1 MRVGEL
7 GEFSL
12 IERLAGR
19 LGGYGA
25 DVVVGVGDDVAVLR
39 VTDDRYLLATCDA
52 QVAGVHFLPDVVTP
66 YQIGRKAAA
75 INLSDIASMGGT
87 PRHFLISLI
96 LPEDTEV
103 AFIDAVY
110 DGLVEESQ
118 RYGVDIVG
126 GNVARSDR
134 VVIDLCLLGE
144 VMPDRL
150 LLRSGARPGDQVL
163 VTGRLGDSAAGLSLL
178 LDPDLSVPVADG
190 EMLVARHVTPT
201 PRLPE
206 SAVVAGLGTAT
217 AMIDLSD
224 GLSSDIGHIC
234 DQSRV
239 GVRLW
244 AERLP
249 MSPAARRVAELAGSE
264 PWRLALE
271 GGEDYELC
279 FTAPPGAVE
288 ELAAAVSQETGTPV
302 TVVGEVLPADE
313 GRWLVLEDGQQ
324 VRLEAAGWDHFEH
337 KTTASFPM
345 PS

>member
-12 IERLAGR
+12 IERLAAR
-19 LGGYGA
+19 LGGYGD

-134 VVIDLCLLGE
+134 VVIDLFLLGE
-144 VMPDRL
+144 VMPNRL
-150 LLRSGARPGDQVL
+150 ILRSGARPGDQVL

-178 LDPDLSVPVADG
+178 LDPKLSVPAADR

-206 SAVVAGLGTAT
+206 SAVIAGMGTAS

-249 MSPAARRVAELAGSE
+249 MSPAAQRVAELAGRE
-264 PWRLALE
+264 PWRLALA

-288 ELAAAVSQETGTPV
+288 ELAAAVSQETGTQV
-302 TVVGEVLPADE
+302 TVAGEVLPAGE
-313 GRWLVLEDGQQ
+313 GRWLVFEGGRE
-324 VRLEAAGWDHFEH
+324 VRLEAAGWDHFVED
-337 KTTASFPM
+337 
-345 PS
+345 